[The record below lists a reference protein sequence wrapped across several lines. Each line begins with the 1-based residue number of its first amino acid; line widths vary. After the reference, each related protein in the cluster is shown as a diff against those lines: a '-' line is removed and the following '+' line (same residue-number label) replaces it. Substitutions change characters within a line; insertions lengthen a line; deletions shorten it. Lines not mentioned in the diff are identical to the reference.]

1 MSNEQDEQ
9 DWLHENALNILD
21 SVVDAILTIDD
32 QGIIGFVN
40 QATEDMF
47 HYSAQEL
54 IAQPVTLLMPE
65 PYKAQHPQFVQN
77 FLNSR
82 RPNIIG
88 IGRELT
94 AVTREGEVFPI
105 YLAVNEIK
113 TGERSYFAGIVRDL
127 SEQKENQEALLEQ
140 RERLARV
147 GRLSTMGE
155 MTASIAHEINQP
167 LTAIAAYS
175 QACMKLLEKDDYDVT
190 RVLDGL
196 RKLNEQS
203 LRAGAVI
210 ERIQR
215 FVRHEGSEKKL
226 VDINELMRD
235 LVHLA
240 EADARLHSIDLHFK
254 LEKGLP
260 AAYCDPVQIQQ
271 VALNLIRNAIDAML
285 EVNCAYGA
293 DVIVSTRLCDEGIEV
308 AVIDL
313 GTGVSEENEPLVF
326 SPFHTTKA
334 EGMGMGLSICRS
346 IVRHHGGDLN
356 FVNNSAGVDLGVVS
370 AGGEHPQHGC
380 TFYFRLPIEG
390 VPADLD

>member
-1 MSNEQDEQ
+1 MAHEQTPQ
-9 DWLHENALNILD
+9 SWLRDNALNILD
-21 SVVDAILTIDD
+21 SVVDAILAIDD
-32 QGIIGFVN
+32 QGIIQYVN
-40 QATEDMF
+40 AATERLF
-47 HYSAQEL
+47 LYSSADL
-54 IAQPVTLLMPE
+54 VGQPLTLLMPE
-65 PYKAQHPQFVQN
+65 PYRSQHQQFVDN
-77 FLNSR
+77 FLNTRSAK
-82 RPNIIG
+82 IIG

-94 AVTREGEVFPI
+94 AITRDGMEFPI

-113 TGERSYFAGIVRDL
+113 TGDRSYFAGIVRDL
-127 SEQKENQEALLEQ
+127 TEQKQNQEALLEQ
-140 RERLARV
+140 RERLAHV

-167 LTAIAAYS
+167 LTAISAYS
-175 QACMKLLEKDDYDVT
+175 QACMKLLEKDSSDVT

-226 VDINELMRD
+226 IDLNELMRD

-240 EADARLHSIDLHFK
+240 AADARLHSVDLHFE
-254 LEKGLP
+254 LENDLP
-260 AAYCDPVQIQQ
+260 DVYCDPVQIQQ

-293 DVIVSTRLCDEGIEV
+293 DVILRTLLCDEGVEV
-308 AVIDL
+308 AVVDL
-313 GTGVSEENEPLVF
+313 GTGVTEDNEALVF

-346 IVRHHGGDLN
+346 IVRHHGGDLH
-356 FVNNSAGVDLGVVS
+356 FENNAGR
-370 AGGEHPQHGC
+370 GEAAHGC
-380 TFYFRLPIEG
+380 TFYFRLPIEELPEDFDES
-390 VPADLD
+390 VPGGAVE

>member
-1 MSNEQDEQ
+1 MSHEQTQ
-9 DWLHENALNILD
+9 QAWLRDNALNILD
-21 SVVDAILTIDD
+21 SVVDAILTIND
-32 QGIIGFVN
+32 QGVIQYVN
-40 QATEDMF
+40 VATERLF
-47 HYSAQEL
+47 HYTAQEL
-54 IAQPVTLLMPE
+54 VGQPLTLLMPE
-65 PYKAQHPQFVQN
+65 PYKSQHQQFVDN
-77 FLNSR
+77 FLSTR
-82 RPNIIG
+82 KPKIIG

-94 AVTREGEVFPI
+94 AITREGTQFPI

-113 TGERSYFAGIVRDL
+113 TGDRSYFAGIVRDL
-127 SEQKENQEALLEQ
+127 TEQKQNQEALLEQ

-167 LTAIAAYS
+167 LTAISAYS
-175 QACMKLLEKDDYDVT
+175 QACMKLLEKDSSDVS

-226 VDINELMRD
+226 VDLNELMRD

-240 EADARLHSIDLHFK
+240 AADARLHSVELRFELQEDL
-254 LEKGLP
+254 P
-260 AAYCDPVQIQQ
+260 VIYCDPVQIQQ

-285 EVNCAYGA
+285 EVHCAYGA
-293 DVIVSTRLCDEGIEV
+293 DVVVRTQLCDEGVEV

-313 GTGVSEENEPLVF
+313 GTGVTEENEALVF

-356 FVNNSAGVDLGVVS
+356 FANNTGR
-370 AGGEHPQHGC
+370 GEAEHGC
-380 TFYFRLPIEG
+380 TFYFRLPIEEWPEDVDELAQYG
-390 VPADLD
+390 VT

>member
-1 MSNEQDEQ
+1 MSNQQVEQ
-9 DWLHENALNILD
+9 DWLHDNALNILD
-21 SVVDAILTIDD
+21 SVVDAILTIDEE
-32 QGIIGFVN
+32 GMIGFVN

-47 HYSAQEL
+47 HYSAEEL
-54 IAQPVTLLMPE
+54 IGQPVTMLMPE
-65 PYKAQHPQFVQN
+65 PYKSQHQQFLRN
-77 FLNSR
+77 FLDGR
-82 RPNIIG
+82 DAKIIG
-88 IGRELT
+88 IGRELS
-94 AVTREGEVFPI
+94 AVTREGDVFPV

-127 SEQKENQEALLEQ
+127 SEQKEAQEALLEQ

-167 LTAIAAYS
+167 LTAISAYS

-226 VDINELMRD
+226 VDINALIRD
-235 LVHLA
+235 LLHLA
-240 EADARLHSIDLHFK
+240 EADARLHSIDLHFE
-254 LEKGLP
+254 LENGLP
-260 AAYCDPVQIQQ
+260 EAYCDPVQIQQ

-285 EVNCAYGA
+285 EVNCAHGA
-293 DVIVSTRLCDEGIEV
+293 DVIVSTRRCDEGIEV

-313 GTGVSEENEPLVF
+313 GTGVTEENEPLVF

-356 FVNNSAGVDLGVVS
+356 FVNNAARVDAGI
-370 AGGEHPQHGC
+370 AGAGNASLQHGC

-390 VPADLD
+390 VPEDLD

>member
-1 MSNEQDEQ
+1 MSHDQTPQ
-9 DWLHENALNILD
+9 TWLRDNALNILD
-21 SVVDAILTIDD
+21 SVVDAILAIDD
-32 QGIIGFVN
+32 QGVIQYVN
-40 QATEDMF
+40 TATERLF
-47 HYSAQEL
+47 QYNAQEL
-54 IAQPVTLLMPE
+54 IGHPLTMLMPE
-65 PYKAQHPQFVQN
+65 PYKSQHPQFVEN
-77 FLNSR
+77 FLSSR
-82 RPNIIG
+82 SAKIIG
-88 IGRELT
+88 IGREL
-94 AVTREGEVFPI
+94 AAITRDGHEFPI

-113 TGERSYFAGIVRDL
+113 TGERSYFTGIVRDL
-127 SEQKENQEALLEQ
+127 TEQKQNQEALLEQ

-167 LTAIAAYS
+167 LTAISAYS
-175 QACMKLLEKDDYDVT
+175 TACMKLLEKDDRDVS

-226 VDINELMRD
+226 IDLNELMRD

-240 EADARLHSIDLHFK
+240 AADARLHSVDLHFE
-254 LEKGLP
+254 LEHDLP
-260 AAYCDPVQIQQ
+260 RIYVDPVQIQQ
-271 VALNLIRNAIDAML
+271 VALNLIRNAIDAMM

-293 DVIVSTRLCDEGIEV
+293 DVIVRTQLCDEGVEV
-308 AVIDL
+308 AVIDM
-313 GTGVSEENEPLVF
+313 GTGVTEDNEALVF

-346 IVRHHGGDLN
+346 IVRHHGGDLS
-356 FVNNSAGVDLGVVS
+356 FVNNAGR
-370 AGGEHPQHGC
+370 GEAKHGC
-380 TFYFRLPIEG
+380 TFYFRLPIEES
-390 VPADLD
+390 PEDLNELAQ

>member
-1 MSNEQDEQ
+1 MSDEQ
-9 DWLHENALNILD
+9 TPQAWLRDNALNILD
-21 SVVDAILTIDD
+21 SVVDAVLTIDD
-32 QGIIGFVN
+32 QGVIQFVN
-40 QATEDMF
+40 AATERLF
-47 HYSAQEL
+47 HYPARDL
-54 IAQPVTLLMPE
+54 VGQPVTILMPE
-65 PYKAQHPQFVQN
+65 PYKAQHQQFVDS
-77 FLNSR
+77 FLATR
-82 RPNIIG
+82 EAKIIG

-94 AVTREGEVFPI
+94 AVTREGDVFPV

-127 SEQKENQEALLEQ
+127 TEQKQNQEALLEQ

-167 LTAIAAYS
+167 LTAISAYS
-175 QACMKLLEKDDYDVT
+175 TACMKLLEKDSTDVS

-226 VDINELMRD
+226 IDLNELMRD

-240 EADARLHSIDLHFK
+240 AADARLHSVDLHFE
-254 LEKGLP
+254 LQDDLP
-260 AAYCDPVQIQQ
+260 QVYGDPVQIQQ

-285 EVNCAYGA
+285 EVHCAYGA
-293 DVIVSTRLCDEGIEV
+293 DVVVRTQRCDEGVEV

-313 GTGVSEENEPLVF
+313 GTGVTEDNEALVF

-356 FVNNSAGVDLGVVS
+356 FVNNKGR
-370 AGGEHPQHGC
+370 GEAAHGC
-380 TFYFRLPIEG
+380 TFYFRLPVEEW
-390 VPADLD
+390 PEDADELEQHGAT

>member
-1 MSNEQDEQ
+1 MPSSSAHVNQ
-9 DWLHENALNILD
+9 DWLRDNALNVLD
-21 SVVDAILTIDD
+21 SVVDAILTIND
-32 QGIIGFVN
+32 QGIIQFVN
-40 QATEDMF
+40 RATEKLF
-47 HYSAQEL
+47 HYSAEEL
-54 IAQPVTLLMPE
+54 IGQPLTILMPE
-65 PYKAQHPQFVQN
+65 PYASQHQQFVTN
-77 FLNSR
+77 FLNTGKAK
-82 RPNIIG
+82 IIG

-94 AVTREGEVFPI
+94 ALTREGETFPI
-105 YLAVNEIK
+105 YLAVNEIQ
-113 TGERSYFAGIVRDL
+113 TGDRSYFAGIIRDL

-140 RERLARV
+140 RERLAQV

-175 QACMKLLEKDDYDVT
+175 QACMKLLEKEDYDKS

-226 VDINELMRD
+226 VDLNELMRD

-240 EADARLHSIDLHFK
+240 AADARLHSVDLHFE
-254 LEKGLP
+254 LQEDLP
-260 AAYCDPVQIQQ
+260 VVYCDPVQIQQ
-271 VALNLIRNAIDAML
+271 VALNLIRNAIDAMM
-285 EVNCAYGA
+285 EVNCVHGA
-293 DVIVSTRLCDEGIEV
+293 DVVVRTQLCDEGIEV

-313 GTGVSEENEPLVF
+313 GTGVTEDNEALVF

-356 FVNNSAGVDLGVVS
+356 FVNNAGRGDL
-370 AGGEHPQHGC
+370 EHGC
-380 TFYFRLPIEG
+380 TFYFRLPIDEIPDDPVDLIEG
-390 VPADLD
+390 